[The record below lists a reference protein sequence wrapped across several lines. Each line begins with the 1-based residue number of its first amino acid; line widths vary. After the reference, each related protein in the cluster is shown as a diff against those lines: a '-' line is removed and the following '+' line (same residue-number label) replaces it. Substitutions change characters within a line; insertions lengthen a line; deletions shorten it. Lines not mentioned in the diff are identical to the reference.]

1 MVRGLKILLKK
12 GEIFMDVKR
21 AIEVVDSIRVIQVSY
36 EGSLVWIKNI
46 DQQNNTAEVKDINTN
61 REFNVNIR
69 DLRED

>member
-1 MVRGLKILLKK
+1 
-12 GEIFMDVKR
+12 MDVKR